1 MQSPGIAARAR
12 GRRERR
18 RFSIIKAEDAH
29 DVAKLPNLIQ
39 TLRQSIP
46 PPHACHAR
54 RHVKAASPADVAD
67 VNDTAFDALGVVE
80 EVDQLR
86 AQTESALKLIDT
98 GVRAQLDEQRA
109 VLSRM
114 STQLE
119 ENERRAAYRI
129 GQLQDEMRL
138 QVQTVISERFAKV
151 RSCHICAGT
160 RPHPRRDFPHV
171 RR

>member
-1 MQSPGIAARAR
+1 MPRAT
-12 GRRERR
+12 
-18 RFSIIKAEDAH
+18 
-29 DVAKLPNLIQ
+29 Q
-39 TLRQSIP
+39 
-46 PPHACHAR
+46 
-54 RHVKAASPADVAD
+54 VKAAPPADVAD

-86 AQTESALKLIDT
+86 VQTESALKLIDT

-151 RSCHICAGT
+151 RSCHICAGI
-160 RPHPRRDFPHV
+160 RPHLRRDFPHV